1 MISGESFRRVLN
13 VGPLVEAL
21 MHRLDYPWEATDIHE
36 HDRLAEADK
45 AKK

>member
-1 MISGESFRRVLN
+1 MVRDVTSIQITLLTLLGLS
-13 VGPLVEAL
+13 
-21 MHRLDYPWEATDIHE
+21 RLDYPWEALDIHE